1 MEPGCIFC
9 AIGAGRAP
17 GSFAYEDERVFAI
30 MSLEQPTPYK
40 VLVIPRD
47 HVATVYDLTDEQA
60 AAIFRAT
67 VRVARAVRAASGCAG
82 LNLVQSNQP
91 VAGQDVFHF
100 HLHVY
105 PRWHGDRQPDIA
117 PGETVIDH
125 LKLQT
130 CDRIRAALAEL
141 RVGSS
146 EQPRPDTGSNG
157 R

>member
-67 VRVARAVRAASGCAG
+67 VRVARAVREASGCAG

-91 VAGQDVFHF
+91 VTGQDVFHF
-100 HLHVY
+100 PLHVV
-105 PRWHGDRQPDIA
+105 PRFAGDGIVLRWEHAAADRAERDRQA
-117 PGETVIDH
+117 AA
-125 LKLQT
+125 
-130 CDRIRAALAEL
+130 IRARL
-141 RVGSS
+141 R
-146 EQPRPDTGSNG
+146 
-157 R
+157 